1 MNKKQI
7 EKITR
12 LLSEYENENKLD
24 YELYNYVSDPDLE
37 DINDLDE
44 LRDYLRD
51 LAEDNDIL
59 SVEIIYYSNAM
70 DYLREHD
77 ASLQESL
84 SLASDMGYDLNTVNS
99 EILASLLA
107 TENRRED
114 FITDSDELINF
125 LDDNDVLN
133 DDDEEGAQE
142 QDN

>member
-114 FITDSDELINF
+114 FITYLDELINF

>member
-114 FITDSDELINF
+114 FITDLDELINF